1 MISRYRI
8 GLPNRRRSLRRPTW
22 REYQARLGSSSSSKR
37 QGRRIFAVLAG
48 ILLACAGLYGLVDAI
63 NTPSAAFK
71 PETDPHREPS
81 EFSAPPLLSKTDIQD
96 LLAGESVWKLTQDRF
111 PIRFGDRRLVVE
123 TTIDSGLQAELMENF
138 DKRHSKYIAVV
149 VMNASTGEILTMAGF
164 DSTDPDA
171 NPCLDNRFPAAS
183 IFKIV
188 TAAAAVE
195 KHGLTAGTTLKYNG
209 FKHTL
214 YKSQLKDRQ
223 NRYTRSTTLK
233 ESFAQS
239 VNPIFGKLGIH
250 YLGQEM
256 LKHYGEAFG
265 FNERIQ
271 FEIPVSPS
279 RLEVGQ
285 DPYHWAEVASGFNR
299 ETRISP
305 LHGALMAA
313 SMINGGAMMEPG
325 IVRSI
330 KDDAGRELYRNHAVQ
345 MKRTVSSET
354 TAVLKRLMAETVSR
368 GTAKKSFRGYRK
380 DKVLS
385 NVRIGGK
392 TGSIDNQNHDAR
404 IDWFVGY
411 AEGADQ
417 SDGIALAAVVA
428 HEQYIGKRAAAYAK
442 NAIRAYFHSRAG
454 T

>member
-1 MISRYRI
+1 MIRRYRI
-8 GLPNRRRSLRRPTW
+8 GLPNRRRPLRRPTW
-22 REYQARLGSSSSSKR
+22 REYQARLGSDRRNKR
-37 QGRRIFAVLAG
+37 NGRRISAVVAG
-48 ILLACAGLYGLVDAI
+48 LLLASAGLYGLVDAI
-63 NTPSAAFK
+63 STPSAALK
-71 PETDPHREPS
+71 PETNRHHES
-81 EFSAPPLLSKTDIQD
+81 SNLLATSILDKTDIQD
-96 LLAGESVWKLTQDRF
+96 LLTGESVWKLTEDRF

-123 TTIDSGLQAELMENF
+123 TTIDSPLQAELTKNF

-149 VMNASTGEILTMAGF
+149 VMNASTGEILAMAGF
-164 DSTDPDA
+164 DRTDPDA
-171 NPCLDNRFPAAS
+171 NPCIDSRFPAAS

-195 KHGLTAGTTLKYNG
+195 KHGLTAGTPLTYNG

-223 NRYTRSTTLK
+223 NRYTRRTTLK

-250 YLGQEM
+250 YLGKEM
-256 LKHYGEAFG
+256 LKHYGETFG
-265 FNERIQ
+265 FNERIR
-271 FEIPVSPS
+271 FEIPVPPS
-279 RLEVGQ
+279 RLEIGQ
-285 DPYHWAEVASGFNR
+285 EPYHWAEVASGFNR

-313 SMINGGAMMEPG
+313 SLINGGAMMEPS

-330 KDDAGRELYRNHAVQ
+330 TDEAGRELYRNHAVQ

-368 GTAKKSFRGYRK
+368 GTARKSFKGYRK
-380 DKVLS
+380 DKALS
-385 NVRIGGK
+385 DVRIGGK
-392 TGSIDNQNHDAR
+392 TGSIDNQSHDAR

-411 AEGADQ
+411 AEGP
-417 SDGIALAAVVA
+417 DGGDRIAMAAVVA

-442 NAIRAYFHSRAG
+442 NAISAYFHSRTG

>member
-1 MISRYRI
+1 MSRYRI
-8 GLPNRRRSLRRPTW
+8 GLPNRRRTLRRPTW
-22 REYQARLGSSSSSKR
+22 REYQARLGSSRRKKP
-37 QGRRIFAVLAG
+37 QARRIFVFFTGL
-48 ILLACAGLYGLVDAI
+48 LLACAGLHGLVNAI

-71 PETDPHREPS
+71 PEADRHREPS
-81 EFSAPPLLSKTDIQD
+81 KPPAATLLNKTDIQD

-111 PIRFGDRRLVVE
+111 PVRFGDRQLVVE
-123 TTIDSGLQAELMENF
+123 TTVESALQAELTENF

-149 VMNASTGEILTMAGF
+149 VMNASTGEILAMAGF
-164 DSTDPDA
+164 DRTNPDA
-171 NPCLDNRFPAAS
+171 NPCIDSRFPAAS

-188 TAAAAVE
+188 TAAAAIE
-195 KHGLTAGTTLKYNG
+195 KHGLTAGTPLTYNG

-214 YKSQLKDRQ
+214 YKSQLKNQR
-223 NRYTRSTTLK
+223 NRYTRSTTLQ

-239 VNPIFGKLGIH
+239 VNPIFGKLGVH

-256 LKHYGEAFG
+256 LKHYGKAFG
-265 FNERIQ
+265 FNERIR
-271 FEIPVSPS
+271 FEIPVPPS

-330 KDDAGRELYRNHAVQ
+330 TDESGRELYRNHAAQ
-345 MKRTVSSET
+345 MKRTVSSAT

-368 GTAKKSFRGYRK
+368 GTARKSFRGYRK

-392 TGSIDNQNHDAR
+392 TGSIDNQTHDAR

-411 AEGADQ
+411 AETAEG
-417 SDGIALAAVVA
+417 SDRIALAAVVA

-442 NAIRAYFHSRAG
+442 NAISAYFHSRAG